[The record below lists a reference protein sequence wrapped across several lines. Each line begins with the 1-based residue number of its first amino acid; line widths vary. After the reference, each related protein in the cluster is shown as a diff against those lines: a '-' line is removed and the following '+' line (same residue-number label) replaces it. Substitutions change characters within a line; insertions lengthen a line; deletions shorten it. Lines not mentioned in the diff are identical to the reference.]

1 MKVLFA
7 LFLSLLAG
15 ITLAAEPL
23 VIVVHGI
30 GGGNRDDGW
39 SHDIAKRWSVQT
51 HEVTYRQ
58 VNRNAGSSF
67 TDFARN
73 GGDWAKSVQGQIK
86 DLVAKNPG
94 RRVVIVSHSWGTVAT
109 KLALDGGNAGGTEIA
124 PINLN
129 GAEVE
134 EWVTLGSPLGRADNP
149 EIAFNLR
156 QLGVNLSTG
165 RPKVVKHWTNFFDPD
180 DPVSNQSHD
189 LAGADNVEVS
199 KSGYWADVTGMTYH
213 TGIWQNPKVNQYI
226 WDQFIRITN
235 LPPLPPKPG
244 PGGLRPIDSSVP
256 DVVAEYRR
264 LLPQHLQANKK
275 PWHTRIELIRNAE
288 PQGSDR
294 YRVNWA
300 TWCLIEKGPDT
311 GKDYLCFENDTV
323 MSLGQI
329 GQAVGEMKA
338 AGRR

>member
-1 MKVLFA
+1 MKFLFV
-7 LFLSLLAG
+7 LFLSLLAA
-15 ITLAAEPL
+15 IAQAAEPL

-39 SHDIAKRWSVQT
+39 SHDVAKRWSVET
-51 HEVTYRQ
+51 HEVTFRQ
-58 VNRNAGSSF
+58 KNRTDGSSF

-73 GGDWAKSVQGQIK
+73 GGEWAKSVQDQIK

-94 RRVVIVSHSWGTVAT
+94 RRVVIVAHSWGTVAT
-109 KLALDGGNAGGTEIA
+109 KLALAGGNAGGVEID
-124 PINLN
+124 PINLD

-134 EWVTLGSPLGRADNP
+134 ELVTLGSPLGRADNP
-149 EIAFNLR
+149 EIAFNLE
-156 QLGVNLSTG
+156 QLGVNLVPG
-165 RPKVVKHWTNFFDPD
+165 RPKMVKHWTNFYDPE
-180 DPVSNQSHD
+180 DPVSNQSRK
-189 LAGADNVEVS
+189 LAGADNVEVT
-199 KSGYWADVTGMTYH
+199 KSGYWGDVTGMTYH
-213 TGIWQNPKVNQYI
+213 TGIWQNPAVNKYV
-226 WDQFIRITN
+226 WDQYVKISN
-235 LPPLPPKPG
+235 LPPLLPKAKK
-244 PGGLRPIDSSVP
+244 GGLRPIDSSVP

-275 PWHTRIELIRNAE
+275 PWHTRVELIRNAE
-288 PQGSDR
+288 PQGGDR

-329 GQAVGEMKA
+329 GQAVREMKS
-338 AGRR
+338 GLR